1 MSRKTGLNV
10 MVNDM
15 AMAPKLQMK
24 QGQSLVMTPQLQQAI
39 KLLQLSNI
47 ELAAFVEEQLESNPL
62 LERGTGDENRR
73 GEGAAPSETIA
84 LEAVS
89 TETPAATSADMD
101 APTHA
106 MDADASA
113 ADVGVDV
120 GGSVDWSKAGTGGSF
135 NGSGDYDVVA
145 NTAAEKS
152 LWEHLTEQLAMLGLG
167 DTDRLIAQHLI
178 DHVDENG
185 YLRASLVE
193 IADNLGVTEMRVMS
207 LVTQLQTFEPTGV
220 FARNLQECL
229 ALQLRDA
236 DALDMAMQALLD
248 NLELLAKHDLSKL
261 MKLCEVDKEE
271 LMDCVKR
278 LKALAPKPGLAY
290 GGEMA
295 AVVEPDVFIRE
306 TPQGGWAVELNS
318 DTLPRVLVDN
328 RYYNEISALGGDE
341 ETKSFM
347 SECHANANWL
357 VKSLDQ
363 RARTILKVSSEIVKQ
378 QDGFFAYGVDHMRP
392 LNLKTV
398 ADAIEMHES
407 TVSRVTSNKFMS
419 TPRGMFELKYFFTAS
434 IPSIGGGEAHSAEAV
449 RHKIKILISE
459 EVEGDVKS
467 DDKLVGLLRAQG
479 IDIARRTV
487 AKYRESMGIPSSVER
502 RRVFKHAS

>member
-1 MSRKTGLNV
+1 
-10 MVNDM
+10 M
-15 AMAPKLQMK
+15 ALAPKIQLK

-39 KLLQLSNI
+39 KLLQLTNI
-47 ELAAFVEEQLESNPL
+47 ELSAFVEEQLESNPL

-73 GEGAAPSETIA
+73 GEDVVAGDT
-84 LEAVS
+84 VS
-89 TETPAATSADMD
+89 TESVSVETPAATASDMD
-101 APTHA
+101 APAHA
-106 MDADASA
+106 MDSEATASEMA
-113 ADVGVDV
+113 ADV
-120 GGSVDWSKAGTGGSF
+120 GGSVDWSKAGSGGTF
-135 NGSGDYDVVA
+135 NGSGDYDAAA

-152 LWEHLTEQLAMLGLG
+152 LSEHLHEQLVMLHIS
-167 DTDRLIAQHLI
+167 DRDRLIAHHLI

-185 YLRASLVE
+185 YLRADLKD
-193 IADNLGVTEMRVMS
+193 IAENLGVAESRVVS
-207 LVTQLQTFEPTGV
+207 LITQLQTFEPTGV
-220 FARNLQECL
+220 FARDLSECL

-236 DALDMAMQALLD
+236 GALDVAMQTLLD

-261 MKLCEVDKEE
+261 MKLCKVDKEA
-271 LMDCVKR
+271 LMERVARIKS
-278 LKALAPKPGLAY
+278 LAPKPGLAY

-295 AVVEPDVFIRE
+295 AAVEPDVFIRE

-328 RYYNEISALGGDE
+328 RYYNEIQALGGDE
-341 ETKSFM
+341 KTKEFM

-363 RARTILKVSSEIVKQ
+363 RARTILKVASEIVKQ
-378 QDGFFAYGVDHMRP
+378 QDGFFAYGIDHMRP

-419 TPRGMFELKYFFTAS
+419 TTRGMFELKYFFGAS

-449 RHKIKILISE
+449 RHKIKILIDE

-467 DDKLVGLLRAQG
+467 DDKLVALLRDQG

-487 AKYRESMGIPSSVER
+487 AKYREALGIPSSVER
-502 RRVFKHAS
+502 RRVFKHAG

>member
-1 MSRKTGLNV
+1 
-10 MVNDM
+10 M

-73 GEGAAPSETIA
+73 GEDVVLGQTTATES
-84 LEAVS
+84 VS
-89 TETPAATSADMD
+89 LDAPAATSADLD
-101 APTHA
+101 APAHA
-106 MDADASA
+106 VDSEASV
-113 ADVGVDV
+113 ADVGADV
-120 GGSVDWSKAGTGGSF
+120 GGSVDWSKAGSGGSF
-135 NGSGDYDVVA
+135 NGSGDYDAAA

-152 LWEHLTEQLAMLGLG
+152 LWEHLTGQLAMLGLN
-167 DTDRLIAQHLI
+167 DKDRLIAQHLI

-185 YLRASLVE
+185 YLRVSLIE
-193 IADNLGVTEMRVMS
+193 LAENLGVPETRVMS

-236 DALDMAMQALLD
+236 GALDMAMQALLE

-261 MKLCEVDKEE
+261 MRLCDVDKDE
-271 LMDCVKR
+271 LMDRVKR

-290 GGEMA
+290 GSEMA
-295 AVVEPDVFIRE
+295 AAVEPDVFIRE

-328 RYYNEISALGGDE
+328 RYYNEISAHAADE
-341 ETKSFM
+341 ESKSFL

-363 RARTILKVSSEIVKQ
+363 RARTILKVASEIVKQ

-434 IPSIGGGEAHSAEAV
+434 IPALGGGEAHSAEAV
-449 RHKIKILISE
+449 RHKIKILIDE

-467 DDKLVGLLRAQG
+467 DDKLVQLLRAQG

-487 AKYRESMGIPSSVER
+487 AKYREALGIPSSVER
-502 RRVFKHAS
+502 RRIFKHAS